1 MAFSQIVP
9 VSSFN
14 DTSDNKRIMEYR
26 EQLKQISDTLIKA
39 TEQIKDILECK
50 DETTFVPDEITELFN
65 RVATANLY
73 VLDIME
79 RTYIKDLHR
88 VLNKD

>member
-1 MAFSQIVP
+1 
-9 VSSFN
+9 
-14 DTSDNKRIMEYR
+14 MEYR

-39 TEQIKDILECK
+39 AEQIKDILECK
-50 DETTFVPDEITELFN
+50 DDPAFVPDEITELFN
-65 RVATANLY
+65 RVEAANQY